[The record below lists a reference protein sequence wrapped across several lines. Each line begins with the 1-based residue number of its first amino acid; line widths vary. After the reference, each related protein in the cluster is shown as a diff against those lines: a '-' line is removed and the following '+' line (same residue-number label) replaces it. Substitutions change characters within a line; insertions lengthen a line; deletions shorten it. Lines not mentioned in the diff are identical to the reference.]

1 MLVILLTGPKTY
13 YLWLLFLLA
22 VIAGCG
28 LVYLQQLQEGLSI
41 TGMSRDVSWG
51 LYISQFTYLVGVAA
65 SAVMLTGD
73 LISAW
78 NYLSKVEA
86 DPRAWNNIGVLNLM
100 EGNPEGAAIWFRKA
114 VGVEPRKARANLQL
128 VERMIK

>member
-1 MLVILLTGPKTY
+1 MLEKLLTGPKTY

-65 SAVMLTGD
+65 SAVMLVLPAYFHHYKKFKRPLHRGGPGPAPAHD
-73 LISAW
+73 
-78 NYLSKVEA
+78 E
-86 DPRAWNNIGVLNLM
+86 RAAASHAQFGHVL
-100 EGNPEGAAIWFRKA
+100 
-114 VGVEPRKARANLQL
+114 
-128 VERMIK
+128 